1 MRFTLTASDREREET
16 AEMNLFG
23 LLGVSGSALTAERV
37 RAEVTASN
45 MANAETTRTAD
56 GKLFQRQHVVF
67 RSVGPSSS
75 DDATLGT
82 LGGSFANTFASQL
95 NGPQMRS
102 AFPQMNTAL
111 ASGTP
116 DEGGVEVASFV
127 TDHSQGLRRYDPGHP
142 DADKDGYVT
151 YPDIDPLTEMV
162 DLMGATR
169 AYGLNVSAVQA
180 TKTMI
185 GVSLDI
191 LK

>member
-1 MRFTLTASDREREET
+1 
-16 AEMNLFG
+16 MNLFG
-23 LLGVSGSALTAERV
+23 VLGVSGSALTAERV

-45 MANAETTRTAD
+45 MANAETTRTPD

-67 RSVGPSSS
+67 QSIGSSSS
-75 DDATLGT
+75 DDATIGT
-82 LGGSFANTFASQL
+82 LGGSFANSFASQL
-95 NGPQMRS
+95 NGPR
-102 AFPQMNTAL
+102 MNNTL

-116 DEGGVEVASFV
+116 DEGGVEIAGFV
-127 TDHSQGLRRYDPGHP
+127 TDNSPGLRRYDPGHP

-185 GVSLDI
+185 GASLDI

>member
-1 MRFTLTASDREREET
+1 
-16 AEMNLFG
+16 MNLFG

-45 MANAETTRTAD
+45 MANAETTRTGD
-56 GKLFQRQHVVF
+56 GKLFQRQHVIFQSASQTTNDV
-67 RSVGPSSS
+67 STG
-75 DDATLGT
+75 GM
-82 LGGSFANTFASQL
+82 LGGSFAGAWNEQL
-95 NGPQMRS
+95 LHLAQSRIAHPGEAQS
-102 AFPQMNTAL
+102 A
-111 ASGTP
+111 
-116 DEGGVEVASFV
+116 GGVEIAGIVS
-127 TDHSQGLRRYDPGHP
+127 DHGAGLRRFDPQHP
-142 DADKDGYVT
+142 DADKEGYVT

-185 GVSLDI
+185 GASLDL

>member
-1 MRFTLTASDREREET
+1 
-16 AEMNLFG
+16 MNLFG

-56 GKLFQRQHVVF
+56 GQLFQRQHVVF
-67 RSVGPSSS
+67 RSVGSSSS
-75 DDATLGT
+75 DDAALGT

-95 NGPQMRS
+95 NGPQMRG
-102 AFPQMNTAL
+102 ALPQMNTAL

-116 DEGGVEVASFV
+116 DEGGVEVAGFV

-185 GVSLDI
+185 GASLDI